1 MCDIFLETGH
11 VPSRERTHTH
21 IYIFLKLVYGV
32 SFPAVGRTHWFAAGL
47 IFPCMNA
54 WRPRQCLC
62 WARGGGALPL
72 KPLSRM
78 EQLIREIFDCLN
90 RGIWSSY
97 RTNYKIYCMRISGT
111 STTLYVLIGLR
122 LLDLFFC
129 TSYANM
135 MFASSQHVTPFVY
148 LSCCWL
154 CLMKWIMA

>member
-1 MCDIFLETGH
+1 MRYFLRDRTCSIARAH
-11 VPSRERTHTH
+11 THTH
-21 IYIFLKLVYGV
+21 IYFFKVSVWCLISRCRKNALVRSRAYISVYERMATAPV
-32 SFPAVGRTHWFAAGL
+32 SLLGA
-47 IFPCMNA
+47 
-54 WRPRQCLC
+54 
-62 WARGGGALPL
+62 GGGALPL

-148 LSCCWL
+148 LSCC
-154 CLMKWIMA
+154 